1 MGRRR
6 ALSVGLAVCAAGFAT
21 GVSDK
26 GSSPNAGG
34 PGADAEGRRAGERS
48 VTERARA
55 TEIVSAPVRIADAAT
70 VRLLRPGDRIDV
82 VASKTKN
89 GSARII
95 ARSVRVAQ
103 VPKSGDTVSGD
114 GADGALIVVAVPR
127 LTATALTEAAAESR
141 LAVTLC

>member
-1 MGRRR
+1 M
-6 ALSVGLAVCAAGFAT
+6 GLAVCAAGLAT
-21 GVSDK
+21 AGSDRD
-26 GSSPNAGG
+26 SSYAGESG
-34 PGADAEGRRAGERS
+34 GEGAGRRNDERS
-48 VTERARA
+48 VTDEAGG
-55 TEIVSAPVRIADAAT
+55 TEIVSAPIRIADAAT

-82 VASKTKN
+82 VASRTKT
-89 GSARII
+89 GSARIV

-127 LTATALTEAAAESR
+127 RTATALTGATAESR